1 VGHGAGQ
8 TEQSTNQGVQTRV
21 GIDCVLGVS
30 NEDIVKDGRLVQ
42 VAQRGQVVHAVE
54 DGPK

>member
-1 VGHGAGQ
+1 MGHGAGQ